1 MVLPIDHIY
10 NTTRSEKDSEVL
22 LQGLEIDYNYQT
34 ICTRDAIKKDA
45 GCPGTPSHCVSV

>member
-10 NTTRSEKDSEVL
+10 NTTSSKKDSEVL

-45 GCPGTPSHCVSV
+45 CYLGSPSHCVSV